1 MFGRLKDLFG
11 SKKTGAKP
19 AAAAKP
25 AAPAK
30 PPPPTKARRVN
41 VERKYTI
48 LAETG
53 QGSMSKVYR
62 AMEKDTGR
70 VVCLKVQDLA
80 KATAAG
86 ARATHEGRL
95 SEGEIG
101 LRIVHPHVVKTY
113 EWGVTPKGAQFVV
126 MEFVEGVSLLSVR
139 QSRVLD
145 LAAKLDFLIQTA
157 EGLAAVHAA
166 GFIHHD
172 FGPKNALIDRNDQVK
187 IIDFGLA
194 VPNTPA
200 FRRPGNR
207 TGTLQYMAP
216 ELVRRETTDERLD
229 IFSFGATAFE
239 FLTGKLPYDATEQMA
254 MLRQRINTEPMD
266 IAEVNPRLPA
276 ELCAVIRKALTR
288 RKEDRWPAMTQV
300 VEALRALPIAGR

>member
-1 MFGRLKDLFG
+1 MFGKLKDLFG
-11 SKKTGAKP
+11 AKKAGAKP
-19 AAAAKP
+19 PAGPKP
-25 AAPAK
+25 PPAPKPAK
-30 PPPPTKARRVN
+30 PRRVN
-41 VERKYTI
+41 VEKRFTI
-48 LAETG
+48 IAETG

-62 AMEKDTGR
+62 ALDKEVGR
-70 VVCLKVQDLA
+70 TVCLKVQDLA

-86 ARATHEGRL
+86 ARATHEGRP

-126 MEFVEGVSLLSVR
+126 MEFVDGVSLQFIR
-139 QSRVLD
+139 QSKPLD
-145 LAAKLDFLIQTA
+145 LAAKVDLLAQTA
-157 EGLAAVHAA
+157 EGLAAIHAA

-172 FGPKNALIDRNDQVK
+172 FGPKNALVDRNDQVK

-200 FRRPGNR
+200 FRKPGNR

-216 ELVRRETTDERLD
+216 ELLRREPIDERID

-239 FLTGKLPYDATEQMA
+239 FLTGRLPYDATEPMA
-254 MLRQRINTEPMD
+254 MLRQRINADPMD
-266 IAEVNPRLPA
+266 IGQVAPHLPE
-276 ELCAVIRKALTR
+276 ELRAVVRKALTR
-288 RKEDRWPAMTQV
+288 RKEDRWPSMTQV
-300 VEALRALPIAGR
+300 VEALRELPIASR